1 MSKIFQELWAL
12 IDTDSSSMHT
22 SKSFGGDLVALL
34 KFLPAID
41 DDGC

>member
-12 IDTDSSSMHT
+12 IDTDSTSMHM
-22 SKSFGGDLVALL
+22 SKSFGGAQVALL